1 MGRNEIRIFLLLL
14 CLLALIA
21 FQRFLFHPAYLAQ
34 PIQPETV
41 PMKKILLV
49 PLDGRPPCRQFVMDV
64 GRIANYEVIA
74 PPSEIQDYYSLPG
87 DTVALRKWIEESI
100 NGSHAL
106 ILSIDQLLC
115 GGLLTARE
123 KDVSSEEVASMLAF
137 LQRLHAAH
145 PEVPIYAFSI
155 LPRLTP
161 QDTIDGYHEKRWLMD
176 YSRLVGKRADGL
188 PVDEN
193 EIRVLE
199 EKISSESMKKY
210 LSHFRKNTAINRQ
223 LAALAKAGVFER
235 LILGQDDGERHS
247 IPNMEKNELRRY
259 LRERNIS
266 EERVFL
272 THGADEIALTLLA
285 EIRNRET
292 GFRPRV
298 FLKYNDEKSRHSIM
312 PYMAISTEDTAEE
325 KLRMLNAIPASSPE
339 EADFT
344 LFLSTNDSDEDT
356 LGSRKD
362 SLRYLKQQQGYP
374 IALVDLSKHFQKS
387 ETLMPLLIEE
397 DYPVN
402 SLIAYAGWNTTSNSI
417 GTALAQAC
425 IFTGQKSVLRSRED
439 ALRLYAANLSFLQNR
454 ILEDIFYL
462 KDVIDLVN
470 TSLIKEGYINTAD
483 LDLEHNAR
491 WANAMLQHAMQ
502 ERIASYTGTK
512 AFRQPISISTPK
524 GPACIRVCH
533 LSADMSYPWPR
544 TFEIYLESRIQ
555 LEELYPVPQ
564 AGWFAPP

>member
-14 CLLALIA
+14 CLLALLA

-210 LSHFRKNTAINRQ
+210 LSH
-223 LAALAKAGVFER
+223 
-235 LILGQDDGERHS
+235 
-247 IPNMEKNELRRY
+247 
-259 LRERNIS
+259 
-266 EERVFL
+266 
-272 THGADEIALTLLA
+272 
-285 EIRNRET
+285 
-292 GFRPRV
+292 
-298 FLKYNDEKSRHSIM
+298 
-312 PYMAISTEDTAEE
+312 
-325 KLRMLNAIPASSPE
+325 
-339 EADFT
+339 
-344 LFLSTNDSDEDT
+344 
-356 LGSRKD
+356 
-362 SLRYLKQQQGYP
+362 
-374 IALVDLSKHFQKS
+374 
-387 ETLMPLLIEE
+387 
-397 DYPVN
+397 
-402 SLIAYAGWNTTSNSI
+402 
-417 GTALAQAC
+417 
-425 IFTGQKSVLRSRED
+425 
-439 ALRLYAANLSFLQNR
+439 
-454 ILEDIFYL
+454 
-462 KDVIDLVN
+462 
-470 TSLIKEGYINTAD
+470 
-483 LDLEHNAR
+483 
-491 WANAMLQHAMQ
+491 
-502 ERIASYTGTK
+502 
-512 AFRQPISISTPK
+512 
-524 GPACIRVCH
+524 
-533 LSADMSYPWPR
+533 
-544 TFEIYLESRIQ
+544 
-555 LEELYPVPQ
+555 
-564 AGWFAPP
+564 